1 VKRTSRS
8 KVERIM
14 IKILRS
20 NSVREGNTKR
30 GTCGARRSGEWEN
43 TYAKQKYT
51 PVSSRARGVYN
62 VSLFFLL
69 IIGFKE
75 LEYNNS

>member
-30 GTCGARRSGEWEN
+30 GACGARRSGEWEN
-43 TYAKQKYT
+43 TLALAKVY
-51 PVSSRARGVYN
+51 SCFFARARGLQCI
-62 VSLFFLL
+62 SFFF
-69 IIGFKE
+69 I
-75 LEYNNS
+75 NNRV